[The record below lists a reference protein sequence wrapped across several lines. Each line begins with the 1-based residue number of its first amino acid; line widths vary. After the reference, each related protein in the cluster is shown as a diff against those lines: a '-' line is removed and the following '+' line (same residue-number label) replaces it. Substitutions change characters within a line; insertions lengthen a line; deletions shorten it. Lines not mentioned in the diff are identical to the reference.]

1 MFKVRIKTSPDGGTH
16 KATGEQ
22 DGYGL
27 VRNTSAI
34 QTNPK
39 STPVNN
45 KMGAIPRDQANIEV
59 EGGESVIGDV
69 NKDGTMELMHF
80 VGKRHS
86 EGGVP
91 VNIPEGSFIFSDTK
105 SLTIKDRE
113 VIEKIFN
120 LPFRKQGYTPGE
132 ISKKYEINT
141 YVEILKDESADPLA
155 KRSAGEML
163 KKNKQKLG
171 ILAFI
176 QESMKGFPDGIPA
189 IAEDVLSTMGIDPNQ
204 MAQQFAPQQPQQG
217 MGAMP
222 PQMEEQGIPMS
233 EDEDAMAGMMPEGP
247 MVAPDDIAQ
256 QMTGKF
262 GGSMPEYQK
271 AGTVTP
277 SCPFGYKWNP
287 HVKACVTIPYA
298 NVAVKGM
305 IPMIAYQNYF
315 NLAPTKQT
323 PKKPAP
329 KKQDDWSIEDVKERM
344 IEGSKKKT
352 PPPSL
357 TTSGKKPSQ
366 EPLGDNSAAA
376 QFKRNNTPAEIKQ
389 KEALRNY
396 YDEQTKKTLAEG
408 KKKEAEALAK
418 NPYKNDVPGFGKKS
432 DLDEYMKSGAEQWAA
447 GNTFYEALASQDPA
461 KMIDAA
467 KTIKDTDVPYSVGW
481 LPFTDQDKIDDMVA
495 ILYQEAYKYLNKAE
509 KDKLQKYYS
518 TDALTKNVDKLIS
531 DAELKAKNAT
541 DYKQKIQYANEVAKY
556 KRYKDYLENDRHKEF
571 RDQINKSKV
580 TYTDP
585 LFFTEGDYGSPIQ
598 DMELVPTQAGTEGSG
613 PYNILWN
620 DTELLG
626 INLPFDD
633 MAEGTDQWFRG
644 PRSKT
649 YLEIYEEITKAAD
662 KINKTNIATIAPL
675 GNKGLLHTK
684 ERAGWMNWDAP
695 ELEDNV
701 KYIYNR
707 ATQYD
712 NKPNKAKDYKPEYK
726 IPAAP
731 RSIFRISTNAD
742 GEPQWVEYTEDGAQM
757 AVSNPEW
764 VKALNANAQMKEPD
778 KGPFLIKPADDVS
791 GGSIIEYLEQE
802 NKLNPQSQQPANTAP
817 SGNQGQPQQRRSV
830 VAPIVPKK
838 EAPKFD
844 NGLSE
849 NDFKLEKGGV
859 VGENMTIN
867 GQVFRYGGLIDEG
880 GKLRYNRGGSVL
892 PQYNKAGTVTGPG
905 DPPKEEFVEEVTT
918 GSGIKAK
925 KYKQVFTDPNGGPP
939 TTIVILRDAAD
950 ETKILGRMNSET
962 RESYKDPNQVITRA
976 SSTWITPDN
985 LNDWEITE
993 VNKKWKGNKQAYAD
1007 FMNAN
1012 NQIRLNTEFREAIV
1026 KQYQEDT
1033 KDKKRQMYTGQKQS
1047 FYDLYHKDV
1056 ENLAQNPDEII
1067 NTMMKFEENNARLA
1081 VYGYGDRTSGKGPWA
1096 DPNFVAG
1103 QNVVG
1108 SSDVG
1113 AYVNAEA
1120 RKIINDNKDAL
1131 GDLDFSKNYLGQGT
1145 YISYRRALMNN
1156 AQFQD
1161 LAEHKQTG
1169 EDDETT
1175 FGIKGKVSGIDNYS
1189 TNTTLEERLGYKP
1202 KPPQPPKKD
1211 PKKKQA
1217 FYCVE
1222 YSDGTKAV
1230 ETVEYDEDKQP
1241 TQPSGEFNGKTVKSA
1256 TLYQTLDE
1264 ANKNCD
1270 VPKTPPPPDIP
1281 PPSTPPQQGPW
1292 FTPDV
1297 INLATGIRQ
1306 RVPHPSVTLR
1316 QMPQIYSG
1324 YDLNN
1329 PITQIAGATGLMRQQ
1344 QDLAMNTMDATT
1356 GFAAMAGQGY
1366 DALAKGISDVE
1377 EKNVDTVNNYLGR
1390 IGSLQY
1396 QYDLANL
1403 GQKRQFDVDT
1413 AVATDEWAADLNKR
1427 DAQNA
1432 MLYNTGWGN
1441 VFKDE
1446 GFKLAYPQ
1454 AYHANRITPDYS
1466 WSGRGRNIMGPD
1478 THVSPGGST
1487 TAQTDCS
1494 KVYAEAYNQVKG
1506 DATRDEAA
1514 KKEYASRMEAA
1525 CVSQNNA
1532 RANSQTKT
1540 QQQSYVANANALFGS
1555 EFGGTFYT
1563 APGSYEFGGT
1573 YFDDF

>member
-1 MFKVRIKTSPDGGTH
+1 MYRVRIKTSPEGGTH
-16 KATGEQ
+16 KMTGDQE
-22 DGYGL
+22 GYGL

-34 QTNPK
+34 QTSPHAV
-39 STPVNN
+39 SVNN
-45 KMGAIPRDQANIEV
+45 KMGAIPREEANIEV

-69 NKDGTMELMHF
+69 NQDGTMELMHF
-80 VGKRHS
+80 QGKRHS
-86 EGGVP
+86 EGGIP

-132 ISKKYEINT
+132 ISKKYEINA
-141 YVEILKDESADPLA
+141 YIEVLKDENADPLA

-204 MAQQFAPQQPQQG
+204 MAEQFAPQQPQQG

-222 PQMEEQGIPMS
+222 PQEMEGQGIPMS
-233 EDEDAMAGMMPEGP
+233 EDEDAMQGMMPEGP
-247 MVAPDDIAQ
+247 MMGPDDVAQ
-256 QMTGKF
+256 QMTGQF
-262 GGSMPEYQK
+262 GGSIPSYQK
-271 AGTVTP
+271 AGTVTTP
-277 SCPFGYKWNP
+277 SCPIGYKWNP
-287 HVKACVTIPYA
+287 YVKACVTIPYA
-298 NVAVKGM
+298 GIASKGM

-315 NLAPTKQT
+315 NLTPTKQT

-357 TTSGKKPSQ
+357 TTSGKRPSQ

-376 QFKRNNTPAEIKQ
+376 QFKRNNSAAEVKQ
-389 KEALRNY
+389 KEALRTY
-396 YDEQTKKTLAEG
+396 YDNETKKTLAEG

-447 GNTFYEALASQDPA
+447 GNTFYQALASQDPA
-461 KMIDAA
+461 KMLDAA

-495 ILYQEAYKYLNKAE
+495 ILHQEAYKYLNKNE
-509 KDKLQKYYS
+509 QTKLQKYYS
-518 TDALTKNVDKLIS
+518 PEILNKNVDMLIK
-531 DAELKAKNAT
+531 DAKAKAESAT
-541 DYKQKIQYANEVAKY
+541 DYKQKIAFANEVAKY
-556 KRYKDYLENDRHKEF
+556 ERYKEYLNNDNHKDF
-571 RDQINKSKV
+571 RKDIKNSRV
-580 TYTDP
+580 SYNDSW
-585 LFFTEGDYGSPIQ
+585 FFTEGDFGEPIQ
-598 DMELVPTQAGTEGSG
+598 DRELVNTQAGTEGSG
-613 PYNILWN
+613 PYNMFFN
-620 DTELLG
+620 DTEILG
-626 INLPFDD
+626 INIGANEIDQS
-633 MAEGTDQWFRG
+633 TDQWFRG

-649 YLEIYEEITKAAD
+649 YLEMYDEITKASD

-701 KYIYNR
+701 KYIYNQS
-707 ATQYD
+707 TKYD
-712 NKPNKAKDYKPEYK
+712 NKPDKAANYKPEYTL
-726 IPAAP
+726 PAAP
-731 RSIFRISTNAD
+731 RSVFKVGTDAD
-742 GEPQWVEYTEDGAQM
+742 GVAQWVEYTEEGAQM

-764 VKALNANAQMKEPD
+764 VKALNTNAQMKEPD
-778 KGPFLIKPADDVS
+778 KIFLIKPAKNVMD
-791 GGSIIEYLEQE
+791 GSIIDILEE
-802 NKLNPQSQQPANTAP
+802 EIKMNPQIQQPVNANP
-817 SGNQGQPQQRRSV
+817 SNNTGQPPVKKSV
-830 VAPIVPKK
+830 VAPIVPAKQQS
-838 EAPKFD
+838 KFD
-844 NGLSE
+844 NGLTE
-849 NDFKLEKGGV
+849 NDFKLERGGV
-859 VGENMTIN
+859 VGQMMTIN
-867 GQVFRYGGLIDEG
+867 NQQYRYGGLIDED

-892 PQYNKAGTVTGPG
+892 PKYAGAGTVTGPG
-905 DPPKEEFVEEVTT
+905 DPPKEELVDANFTT
-918 GSGIKAK
+918 SNGTKAK
-925 KYKQVFTDPNGGPP
+925 KYKLIITDPNGGAPS
-939 TTIVILRDAAD
+939 TIVIIRDAAD
-950 ETKILGRMNSET
+950 ETKILGRMNVET
-962 RESYKDPNQVITRA
+962 GESYKDPNQTITRA
-976 SSTWITPDN
+976 SSTWITADN
-985 LNDWEITE
+985 LDDWEKTQI
-993 VNKKWKGNKQAYAD
+993 KDRWGGNTQAYID
-1007 FMNAN
+1007 FQNSN
-1012 NQIRLNTEFREAIV
+1012 NQIRLNTDFKNAIV
-1026 KQYQEDT
+1026 KQYQEDV
-1033 KDKKRQMYTGQKQS
+1033 KDSKKRMYTGKKQGTRDTFHTS
-1047 FYDLYHKDV
+1047 YGKNV
-1056 ENLAQNPDEII
+1056 EALAASPEEII
-1067 NTMMKFEENNARLA
+1067 NTMMNFERNNARLA
-1081 VYGYGDRTSGKGPWA
+1081 AYGFDPSTS
-1096 DPNFVAG
+1096 N
-1103 QNVVG
+1103 QNVASSSTSTGRTDNQG
-1108 SSDVG
+1108 S
-1113 AYVNAEA
+1113 YVNEEA
-1120 RKIINDNKDAL
+1120 RALIEKNKGLQDI
-1131 GDLDFSKNYLGQGT
+1131 DFSKNYLGQGT
-1145 YISYRRALMNN
+1145 YISYRRALQNN

-1161 LAEHKQTG
+1161 LAEHKQVG
-1169 EDDETT
+1169 VDDETT
-1175 FGIKGKVSGIDNYS
+1175 FDITGRVSGIDNYN
-1189 TNTTLEERLGYKP
+1189 TNTTLGERLGYKT
-1202 KPPQPPKKD
+1202 KPPTPP
-1211 PKKKQA
+1211 PAPPGEKQK

-1230 ETVEYDEDKQP
+1230 QTVNYKEGETPTEPKGDKV
-1241 TQPSGEFNGKTVKSA
+1241 VKS
-1256 TLYQTLDE
+1256 TEYSSLEL
-1264 ANKNCD
+1264 ANTNCEP
-1270 VPKTPPPPDIP
+1270 PKTPPPPDTP
-1281 PPSTPPQQGPW
+1281 PPPPNKPGPW

-1297 INLATGIRQ
+1297 INLSTGLRQ
-1306 RVPHPSVTLR
+1306 RIPHPSVTLR

-1366 DALAKGISDVE
+1366 DALAKGISGIE

-1413 AVATDEWAADLNKR
+1413 GVATDEWAGDLNKN

-1466 WSGRGRNIMGPD
+1466 WSGRGRNIMGPN
-1478 THVSPGGST
+1478 THVSPGSGA
-1487 TAQTDCS
+1487 TAQADCTA
-1494 KVYAEAYNQVKG
+1494 VYAQAYNSVKN

-1514 KKEYASRMEAA
+1514 KRDYASRMEAS
-1525 CVSQNNA
+1525 CISQNNS
-1532 RANSQTKT
+1532 RANSNNKT
-1540 QQQSYVANANALFGS
+1540 QQQSYVANANSLFGS

>member
-16 KATGEQ
+16 KVTGEQ

-204 MAQQFAPQQPQQG
+204 MAQQFAPQQPEQG

-626 INLPFDD
+626 INMPFDD

-742 GEPQWVEYTEDGAQM
+742 GEPQWVEYTEDGAEM

-764 VKALNANAQMKEPD
+764 VKALNANAQMKEPN

-830 VAPIVPKK
+830 VAPVAPSKPK
-838 EAPKFD
+838 EKFT
-844 NGLSE
+844 NGLTDD
-849 NDFKLEKGGV
+849 DFNFEKGGV
-859 VGENMTIN
+859 VGEHMKIN
-867 GQVFRYGGLIDEG
+867 GQVFRYGGLIDED

-892 PQYNKAGTVTGPG
+892 PQYDKAGTVSPG
-905 DPPKEEFVEEVTT
+905 NPPEEVPA
-918 GSGIKAK
+918 GEGEIKGVPVL
-925 KYKQVFTDPNGGPP
+925 YFKQTIPDPNGGPP
-939 TTIVILRDAAD
+939 TVIKIIRKKSDNSIYGRKN
-950 ETKILGRMNSET
+950 ETTGEAIN
-962 RESYKDPNQVITRA
+962 DPNFTITRA
-976 SSTWITPDN
+976 SSEWVTADN
-985 LNDWEITE
+985 LNDYERKQIADHWN
-993 VNKKWKGNKQAYAD
+993 NKPELYLNYINSKNQMYLNK
-1007 FMNAN
+1007 
-1012 NQIRLNTEFREAIV
+1012 EFRTKMRDVYEKGLKDEYEIPGRGKMREA
-1026 KQYQEDT
+1026 D
-1033 KDKKRQMYTGQKQS
+1033 MYTGGDNEDTRKAIKAKFNTSLQ
-1047 FYDLYHKDV
+1047 
-1056 ENLAQNPDEII
+1056 NLNEEQMLEALFAQ
-1067 NTMMKFEENNARLA
+1067 EERNRRLEA
-1081 VYGYGDRTSGKGPWA
+1081 YGYGANKKGEQKVYTKGTG
-1096 DPNFVAG
+1096 N
-1103 QNVVG
+1103 Q
-1108 SSDVG
+1108 SDYINKM
-1113 AYVNAEA
+1113 AYDMITNTYKKE
-1120 RKIINDNKDAL
+1120 L
-1131 GDLDFSKNYLGQGT
+1131 GDLKFDKGYEGQAAYLAYQ
-1145 YISYRRALMNN
+1145 RALMDNPE
-1156 AQFQD
+1156 FQD
-1161 LAEHKQTG
+1161 YAEQLQTG
-1169 EDDETT
+1169 VSDETA
-1175 FGIKGKVSGIDNYS
+1175 FGIKAAITGIDNWN
-1189 TNTTLEERLGYKP
+1189 TNTTLEQKLGWKP
-1202 KPPQPPKKD
+1202 KPPQPPKRD

-1222 YSDGTKAV
+1222 YSDGTKVV

-1264 ANKNCD
+1264 ANKNCS
-1270 VPKTPPPPDIP
+1270 VTKTPPDIIP
-1281 PPSTPPQQGPW
+1281 PPTPPQQRPW

-1466 WSGRGRNIMGPD
+1466 WSGIGRNPLAPD
-1478 THVSPGGST
+1478 TYVSPGGST

-1494 KVYAEAYNQVKG
+1494 KVYADAYNQVKG

-1525 CVSQNNA
+1525 CLSQNSK
-1532 RANSQTKT
+1532 NSNKT